1 MIREKLSTQKSK
13 SAIYKTTKY
22 FNKEDGCVLFESNIY
37 TPLNASKKDIAKAIS
52 QSIESDMTDNKKG
65 RKQSVRTQH
74 DVVSFHTNDNVTP
87 EQARDIA
94 KELYEATHKLSNRKY
109 ALGVHI
115 DTNEIHVHI
124 VWSIKDFDGNCYNV
138 SNDYRKI
145 ERECDKLENK
155 YGLIKPEN
163 RIATDIDKL
172 EKHPDLKGKSES
184 VKKRAIANAINKKYS
199 EKLPSSNE
207 RMLDVRGIISNKQ
220 HMKDALNTY
229 LDNASSPSDFINQIT
244 ENGFNVI
251 HNGKSSFSIQH
262 GGQIFKASELGLS
275 YKTLKAKLGDDTFFE
290 QTLKNKHNVK
300 KYEDCS
306 IASNEAAPDYMKKI
320 KPNSVLATKFKFI
333 QHSDKVEYFYNSA
346 SSKKSFEYYKDP
358 SKVSFHDLSRQSAK
372 AGIQRLVADAKPPQS
387 FTVNGPDFFKKN
399 IWLEFQLMGLEAKGF
414 KLEGYKPTPADL
426 EELKKIQEQY
436 ASMNKKPEPKPQPAP
451 EAPTV
456 ALEPP
461 KPVEPVIAPP
471 VLPTPVQN
479 APEKPPQPTRQV
491 APTNDD
497 LIDDLMKEFE
507 PSNPTPIAEAP
518 TEAIEPPKP
527 DEPIA
532 SDLYTPIAPEPLP
545 EPENHKIDGDYSTYS
560 NDELVEAFEGIQKK
574 LDKKLFTGTSKSD
587 IAGHRYMDRQNLIYE
602 RKGEVKRQYDLRQDF
617 YKVFDEIKERD
628 PTAAKQLEQAFKA
641 HMANKRAITFDL
653 KPEFK
658 K

>member
-13 SAIYKTTKY
+13 SAIYKTAKY

-52 QSIESDMTDNKKG
+52 QSIESDITDNKKG

-115 DTNEIHVHI
+115 DTNEVHVHI

-138 SNDYRKI
+138 GNDYRKI
-145 ERECDKLENK
+145 ERECDKLESK

-199 EKLPSSNE
+199 EKLPSPNE

-220 HMKDALNTY
+220 HMKDVLNTY
-229 LDNASSPSDFINQIT
+229 LDNAFSPSDFINQIT

-262 GGQIFKASELGLS
+262 EDQIFKASELGLS
-275 YKTLKAKLGDDTFFE
+275 YKTLKAKLGDDTGFE

-436 ASMNKKPEPKPQPAP
+436 ASMSKKPEPKPQPAP

-456 ALEPP
+456 AVEPP
-461 KPVEPVIAPP
+461 KPVEPAIAPP
-471 VLPTPVQN
+471 VQK
-479 APEKPPQPTRQV
+479 APEKPPEPTKQV
-491 APTNDD
+491 EQEKFTPNNEG
-497 LIDDLMKEFE
+497 LIDDLHDMFGPAIAIPVALTPEHQEDLIAAHVKSVETDFHMFIDEMRNKHDSYKEIE
-507 PSNPTPIAEAP
+507 ILKCVLDALEENGNVIADAALYFDI
-518 TEAIEPPKP
+518 TE
-527 DEPIA
+527 
-532 SDLYTPIAPEPLP
+532 
-545 EPENHKIDGDYSTYS
+545 KIDQLD
-560 NDELVEAFEGIQKK
+560 NDEREICSAYVQKLIDDDGSGAPIDGELKHTTKRKFK
-574 LDKKLFTGTSKSD
+574 LK
-587 IAGHRYMDRQNLIYE
+587 M
-602 RKGEVKRQYDLRQDF
+602 
-617 YKVFDEIKERD
+617 
-628 PTAAKQLEQAFKA
+628 
-641 HMANKRAITFDL
+641 
-653 KPEFK
+653 
-658 K
+658 

>member
-13 SAIYKTTKY
+13 SAIYKTAKY
-22 FNKEDGCVLFESNIY
+22 FNKEEGCVLFESNIY

-52 QSIESDMTDNKKG
+52 QSIESDITDNKKG

-74 DVVSFHTNDNVTP
+74 DVVSFHTNDNITP

-109 ALGVHI
+109 SLGVHI
-115 DTNEIHVHI
+115 DTDEVHVHI
-124 VWSIKDFDGNCYNV
+124 VWALKDFNGKCYNV
-138 SNDYRKI
+138 SNDYRVI
-145 ERECDKLENK
+145 ERECEKLEQK
-155 YGLIKPEN
+155 YNLIVPEN
-163 RIATDIDKL
+163 RISRDMDELDKIKELTLQDKKDI
-172 EKHPDLKGKSES
+172 
-184 VKKRAIANAINKKYS
+184 INKKY
-199 EKLPSSNE
+199 KDKHPSTKE
-207 RMLDVRGIISNKQ
+207 RMLDVRGVISNKKQ
-220 HMKDALNTY
+220 MKDALSDFLN
-229 LDNASSPSDFINQIT
+229 NASSPSDFINQIT

-262 GGQIFKASELGLS
+262 EDQIFKASELGLS
-275 YKTLKAKLGDDTFFE
+275 YKTLKAKLGDDTGFE

-306 IASNEAAPDYMKKI
+306 IASNEAEPDYMKKI

-451 EAPTV
+451 EAPTAAV
-456 ALEPP
+456 EPP
-461 KPVEPVIAPP
+461 KPPKPVEPVEPVIAPP
-471 VLPTPVQN
+471 VQTTPAKPVEPTKQVEQ
-479 APEKPPQPTRQV
+479 EQV
-491 APTNDD
+491 AATNDD
-497 LIDDLMKEFE
+497 LIDELMSEFE
-507 PSNPTPIAEAP
+507 TPNHIPVAQAP
-518 TEAIEPPKP
+518 KEAIEPSKSAEPVV
-527 DEPIA
+527 DE
-532 SDLYTPIAPEPLP
+532 LYTPMAPEPLP
-545 EPENHKIDGDYSTYS
+545 EPESDKVEGDYSTYS

-574 LDKKLFTGTSKSD
+574 LEKTLFTGNSKSD
-587 IAGHRYMDRQNLIYE
+587 IAGHRYMDKQNLIYE
-602 RKGEVKRQYDLRQDF
+602 RKGEIKRQYNLRQDF
-617 YKVFDEIKERD
+617 YKMFDEISERD

-641 HMANKRAITFDL
+641 HMANKRAVAFDL
-653 KPEFK
+653 KPQLK

>member
-13 SAIYKTTKY
+13 SAIYKTAKY

-37 TPLNASKKDIAKAIS
+37 TPLNASRKDIAKAIS
-52 QSIESDMTDNKKG
+52 QSIESDISDNKKG

-115 DTNEIHVHI
+115 DTNEVHVHI

-138 SNDYRKI
+138 GNDYRKI

-199 EKLPSSNE
+199 EKLPSPNE

-220 HMKDALNTY
+220 QMKDALNVY
-229 LDNASSPSDFINQIT
+229 LVSSSCPSDFINQIT
-244 ENGFNVI
+244 ANGFNVI
-251 HNGKSSFSIQH
+251 HNGKASFSIQYED
-262 GGQIFKASELGLS
+262 QIFKASELALS
-275 YKTLKAKLGDDTFFE
+275 YKTLKAKLGEDTDFE

-306 IASNEAAPDYMKKI
+306 IASNEAEPDYMKKI

-333 QHSDKVEYFYNSA
+333 QHSDKIEYFYNSA

-387 FTVNGPDFFKKN
+387 FKVNGPDFFKKN
-399 IWLEFQLMGLEAKGF
+399 VWLEFQLMGLEAKGF

-426 EELKKIQEQY
+426 EELKKTQEQY

-456 ALEPP
+456 AVEPP

-471 VLPTPVQN
+471 VQTTPAKPAEPT
-479 APEKPPQPTRQV
+479 KQV
-491 APTNDD
+491 AATNDD
-497 LIDDLMKEFE
+497 LIDELMSEFE
-507 PSNPTPIAEAP
+507 TPKHIPVAQAP
-518 TEAIEPPKP
+518 KEAIGPSKSAEPVV
-527 DEPIA
+527 D
-532 SDLYTPIAPEPLP
+532 DLYTPMAPEPLP

-560 NDELVEAFEGIQKK
+560 NDEIVEEFEWLQSRLTKS
-574 LDKKLFTGTSKSD
+574 LFPGHSKRD
-587 IAGHRYMDRQNLIYE
+587 IAGHREMDNIPENRNGL
-602 RKGEVKRQYDLRQDF
+602 KTGEVKRQYEFRKRL
-617 YKVFDEIKERD
+617 YNLFDEIKERD
-628 PTAAKQLEQAFKA
+628 PKAAKQLELDFKA
-641 HMANKRAITFDL
+641 HMANKRAVTFDL
-653 KPEFK
+653 KPQLK

>member
-1 MIREKLSTQKSK
+1 MIRERLSTQKSK
-13 SAIYKTTKY
+13 SAIYKTAKY
-22 FNKEDGCVLFESNIY
+22 FNKEEGCVLFESNIH
-37 TPLNASKKDIAKAIS
+37 TPLNASKKEIAKAIS
-52 QSIESDMTDNKKG
+52 QSIESDVTDSKKG

-74 DVVSFHTNDNVTP
+74 DVVSFHTNDNITP

-109 ALGVHI
+109 SLGVHI
-115 DTNEIHVHI
+115 DTDEVHVHI
-124 VWSIKDFDGNCYNV
+124 VWAIKDFEGKCYNV
-138 SNDYRKI
+138 SNDYRNI
-145 ERECDKLENK
+145 ERECEHLEKKHN
-155 YGLIKPEN
+155 LIAPKN
-163 RIATDIDKL
+163 RISRDIDTLNNNSKYKDKTA
-172 EKHPDLKGKSES
+172 EQKKDL
-184 VKKRAIANAINKKYS
+184 INKKYAD
-199 EKLPSSNE
+199 KKPSSNE
-207 RMLDVRGIISNKQ
+207 RMLEIRGIISNKEE
-220 HMKDALNTY
+220 MKTDLKI
-229 LDNASSPSDFINQIT
+229 LLQQSSSPSDFINKIAD
-244 ENGFNVI
+244 NGYNVI
-251 HNGKSSFSIQH
+251 YNGKTSFSIQH
-262 GGQIFKASELGLS
+262 KDQIFKASELGLS
-275 YKTLKAKLGDDTFFE
+275 YKTLKAKLGDDSGFE

-300 KYEDCS
+300 KYEDCF

-333 QHSDKVEYFYNSA
+333 RHSDKVEYFYNSA

-451 EAPTV
+451 EAPTAAV
-456 ALEPP
+456 EPPKPP

-471 VLPTPVQN
+471 VQTTPAKPVEPTKQVEQ
-479 APEKPPQPTRQV
+479 EQV
-491 APTNDD
+491 AATNDD
-497 LIDDLMKEFE
+497 LIDELMSEFE
-507 PSNPTPIAEAP
+507 TPNHIPVAQAP
-518 TEAIEPPKP
+518 KEAIEPSKSAEPVV
-527 DEPIA
+527 DE
-532 SDLYTPIAPEPLP
+532 LYTPMAPEPLP
-545 EPENHKIDGDYSTYS
+545 EPESDKVEGDYSTYS

-574 LDKKLFTGTSKSD
+574 LEKTLFTGNSKSD
-587 IAGHRYMDRQNLIYE
+587 IAGHRYMDKQNLIYE
-602 RKGEVKRQYDLRQDF
+602 RKGEIKRQYNLRQDF
-617 YKVFDEIKERD
+617 YKMFDEISERD

-641 HMANKRAITFDL
+641 HMANKRAVAFDL
-653 KPEFK
+653 KPQLK